1 MFSSERCGG
10 GSLLGSRAARRRAS
24 SCRWEAVCRRTS
36 SWQLFWLRSS
46 SCSCSSPA
54 RWLISWRSLRS
65 RSERLSLYWRRSSFV
80 FSFSRLRDSSTVL
93 SFFNTAFRS
102 GGDVLDGIAQW
113 ISLSLGTFSTLMR
126 GDWLGCSLTSTRDS
140 VTWLTEFSASW
151 QTKDV
156 PVSRNRGSCCMLLE
170 FRMSSCKEKK
180 VTRSYREKGIA
191 GNFLNSRNLIP
202 YWIKMC
208 YYRNY
213 WIMQQNK

>member
-10 GSLLGSRAARRRAS
+10 GSLSGSRAARRRAS

-65 RSERLSLYWRRSSFV
+65 RSERLSLYWRSSSLV

-102 GGDVLDGIAQW
+102 GRDVLDGIAHW
-113 ISLSLGTFSTLMR
+113 ISFSFGTFSTWMR
-126 GDWLGCSLTSTRDS
+126 GDWLDCGTSTWDS
-140 VTWLTEFSASW
+140 VTKLTEFSLSAAG
-151 QTKDV
+151 QTEAV
-156 PVSRNRGSCCMLLE
+156 PGSSNRGSGWSCMLLE
-170 FRMSSCKEKK
+170 VRLSSFKEK
-180 VTRSYREKGIA
+180 RSRDLTEKKELLDI
-191 GNFLNSRNLIP
+191 S
-202 YWIKMC
+202 
-208 YYRNY
+208 
-213 WIMQQNK
+213 

>member
-10 GSLLGSRAARRRAS
+10 GSLSGSRAARRRAS

-65 RSERLSLYWRRSSFV
+65 RSDRLSLYWRSSCFV

-102 GGDVLDGIAQW
+102 GIRSDVLDGIAQW
-113 ISLSLGTFSTLMR
+113 ISFSFGTFSRLMR
-126 GDWLGCSLTSTRDS
+126 RDWLGCGTSTWDS
-140 VTWLTEFSASW
+140 VNGLTEFSAAG
-151 QTKDV
+151 QTEAV
-156 PVSRNRGSCCMLLE
+156 PESSNRGSGWSCMLLE
-170 FRMSSCKEKK
+170 VRLSSFKEI
-180 VTRSYREKGIA
+180 RHEI
-191 GNFLNSRNLIP
+191 L
-202 YWIKMC
+202 
-208 YYRNY
+208 
-213 WIMQQNK
+213 